1 MRGRSGAALAI
12 GLVLIAA
19 ASAAAQTAPPDLTG
33 IWQRAGGGP
42 GLIAGEPPMTAWGRE
57 RFDKAKPLHG
67 PRTVSPTESTAAEM
81 KCLPMGIP
89 GFYFRPRALEIV
101 QLPRRVL
108 MLFEV
113 DHVWREIHMDGRG
126 FPDPP
131 LHTWMGYSIGRYE
144 GDTLVI
150 ETRHFIG
157 WEENAHRWVDRLGHP
172 FSDELIV
179 TERLRR
185 VDANTI
191 ENRMTINDPIAYAK
205 PWDATMTFRRKEAGF
220 EIGEFVCQELMLSE
234 LPFNTLTR

>member
-1 MRGRSGAALAI
+1 MRGRSTAALSVAVL
-12 GLVLIAA
+12 LVAA
-19 ASAAAQTAPPDLTG
+19 AAEAQSARPDLSG

-42 GLIAGEPPMTAWGRE
+42 GLIAGEPPMTPWGRA
-57 RFDKAKPLHG
+57 RFDKARPIHG
-67 PRTVSPTESTAAEM
+67 PRTTSPTESTAAEM

-101 QLPRRVL
+101 QLPTRVL

-113 DHVWREIHMDGRG
+113 DHVWREIHMDGRT
-126 FPDPP
+126 FPAVP
-131 LHTWMGYSIGRYE
+131 LHTWMGYSVGRYE
-144 GDTLVI
+144 GDTLVV

-172 FSDELIV
+172 FSDELTV

-191 ENRMTINDPIAYAK
+191 ENRITIADPVAYTR
-205 PWDATMTFRRKEAGF
+205 PWEATMTFRRKEAGF

-234 LPFNTLTR
+234 LPFNKLGP